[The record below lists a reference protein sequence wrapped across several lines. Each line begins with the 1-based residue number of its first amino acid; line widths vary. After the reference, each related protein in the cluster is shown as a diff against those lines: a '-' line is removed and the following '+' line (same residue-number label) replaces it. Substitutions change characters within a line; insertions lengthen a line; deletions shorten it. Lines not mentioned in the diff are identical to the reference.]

1 MNSASLSCALLSAAV
16 LAIPLPAR
24 AGEPPVPAPQV
35 EVAPDSNAETKPGK
49 NPVEALIGPVTREQI
64 EADPDWVHS
73 EDIAKPDEGVAKAL
87 AGVPPGAEVTVFL
100 GTWCGDS
107 RLQVPRLWKALDAA
121 GGAVPFKV
129 RYIGVDRDKKKPAA
143 DITAADIHFV
153 PTLIVTRDG
162 HELGRIV
169 EEPLHG
175 VEGDLLALLTGE
187 AHGVLSAS
195 QPASH

>member
-1 MNSASLSCALLSAAV
+1 MNAARLSRVLLSIAV
-16 LAIPLPAR
+16 LALPLSVR
-24 AGEPPVPAPQV
+24 AEESPAP
-35 EVAPDSNAETKPGK
+35 
-49 NPVEALIGPVTREQI
+49 EALVGPVTREQI
-64 EADPDWVHS
+64 EAADPDWVHS
-73 EDIAKPDEGVAKAL
+73 EDIAAPDAAAAKAL

-107 RLQVPRLWKALDAA
+107 RRHVPRLWKALDAA

-129 RYIGVDRDKKKPAA
+129 RYIGVDRDKKEPAA
-143 DITAADIHFV
+143 DITACDVHFV

-195 QPASH
+195 QPASQ